1 MNRQDMIKLAKLS
14 GRTVLKGI
22 KIEYELV
29 DGMMSSAQSL
39 ANSFSGSS
47 IPTPIKDMSVAYTKK
62 ILDAGIKGLK

>member
-1 MNRQDMIKLAKLS
+1 MNRKDMLKVAKLS
-14 GRTVLKGI
+14 GRTVLKGV

-39 ANSFSGSS
+39 ANSFSGGNT
-47 IPTPIKDMSVAYTKK
+47 PTPIKDLSVAYTKK